1 MFYVSEVYTTSP
13 EKFKNKLQE
22 KVYKTLEKLSINFE
36 RVETDEVITM
46 EDCIEINKKLNMQMV
61 KTLFLCNRQKKQ
73 TFIYLSL
80 VVIKY
85 LILKS
90 LVVMN
95 YYRLYEN

>member
-36 RVETDEVITM
+36 RVETDEAITM

-90 LVVMN
+90 LVVME
-95 YYRLYEN
+95 LLQAI

>member
-90 LVVMN
+90 LVVME
-95 YYRLYEN
+95 LQQVI

>member
-61 KTLFLCNRQKKQ
+61 KTLFLCNRQKNKLL
-73 TFIYLSL
+73 FIYHLW
-80 VVIKY
+80 
-85 LILKS
+85 
-90 LVVMN
+90 
-95 YYRLYEN
+95 

>member
-90 LVVMN
+90 LVVME
-95 YYRLYEN
+95 LLQAI

>member
-1 MFYVSEVYTTSP
+1 MLSINSNLKVRKAMFYVSEVYTTSS

-61 KTLFLCNRQKKQ
+61 KTLFLCNRQKNKLL
-73 TFIYLSL
+73 FIYHLW
-80 VVIKY
+80 
-85 LILKS
+85 
-90 LVVMN
+90 
-95 YYRLYEN
+95 